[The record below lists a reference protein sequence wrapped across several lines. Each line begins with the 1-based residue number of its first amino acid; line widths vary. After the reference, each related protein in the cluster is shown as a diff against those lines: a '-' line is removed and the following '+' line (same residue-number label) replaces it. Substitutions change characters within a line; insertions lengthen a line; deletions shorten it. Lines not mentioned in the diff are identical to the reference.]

1 MNTPDKNIFL
11 AEMQALA
18 VTQDALSIRVYPT
31 FVNFFAGRASV
42 TKDDFVIAA
51 NFTYGWMPTIL
62 QLTATDTDW
71 MRAARLLTSAKLAR
85 VTSESDLVFLM
96 GLVNNSLV
104 GVSKILHFVNPQQH
118 AIWDSRVYRYITK
131 KQPYGYRVSDVATF
145 PRYLAICD
153 EIAQWP
159 QLAAEVVR
167 LSEKIGQKLTAFRAI
182 ELTMFVNG
190 GSR

>member
-18 VTQDALSIRVYPT
+18 VTQHDPYIRVYPA
-31 FVNFFAGRASV
+31 FVNFFAGRAAV

-62 QLTATDTDW
+62 ELTGTDADW
-71 MRAARLLTSAKLAR
+71 MRAASLLTSAKLAR
-85 VTSESDLVFLM
+85 VTSQSDLVFLM

-104 GVSKILHFVNPQQH
+104 GVSKILHFVNPQAH
-118 AIWDSRVYRYITK
+118 AIWDSRVYRYLTNEE
-131 KQPYGYRVSDVATF
+131 PYGYRVSDVANF
-145 PRYLAICD
+145 LRYLAICD

-159 QLAAEVVR
+159 ELPGEVVS
-167 LSEKIGQKLTAFRAI
+167 LSQKIGQNLTPFRAI